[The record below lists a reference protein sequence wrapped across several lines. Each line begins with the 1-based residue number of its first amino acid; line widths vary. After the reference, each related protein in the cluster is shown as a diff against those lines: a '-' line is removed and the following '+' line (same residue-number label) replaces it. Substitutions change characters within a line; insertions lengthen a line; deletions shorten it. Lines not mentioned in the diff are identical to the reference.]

1 MDRYVHY
8 YSDTA
13 KLLRFYWMTVLWL
26 HPLTA
31 SFLQSPTATA
41 IGFFGAMAITSQ
53 NKDLKHPPGGKLL
66 WRQTLPME
74 LGI

>member
-1 MDRYVHY
+1 
-8 YSDTA
+8 
-13 KLLRFYWMTVLWL
+13 MTVLWF

-31 SFLQSPTATA
+31 GFLQSPTATA